1 MGRAAVVRPAK
12 GAWRRKE
19 TMTLDAVINDHYRN
33 LNDNDLH
40 VLHFVKNHLEQCTK
54 ISIAELAQ
62 QCNVSTTSIIRTVKK
77 LDFSGYSEF
86 KYFLRR
92 ENETGRASALRDP
105 IQELNQDIAQTIKV
119 FQQNNLK
126 DQIYGK
132 MERATQLYAFGT
144 GYGQRL
150 MLNEFARCLL
160 NVNKNLILLPA
171 TTEFQ
176 IARKNFQETDLL
188 FIVSLSGNIDNYK
201 ETIHNLGVRDIPMVS
216 VTNLGNNELASI
228 TKYNFYFQSSYIDG
242 PMKLNQTSYLT
253 LHLLFHLIYEGYVDY
268 LERRKLAGN
277 MEQF

>member
-1 MGRAAVVRPAK
+1 
-12 GAWRRKE
+12 
-19 TMTLDAVINDHYRN
+19 MTLDAVINDHYRN